1 MRRQA
6 IKDGM
11 LSLRESALYKLIT
24 GRTTVSEVVGTT
36 VDSGGREDDE
46 DKSKP
51 KMAEESNEKTM
62 AASQKAKEA
71 ALAAERQEALQLTS
85 GAANIANVDAL
96 TKELHEFNSI
106 LAKVSGVKTDSASGS
121 APMISDVILK
131 SNIAA
136 PLNAIKAYAAK
147 TDEASK
153 VLPIIQAQGQKMEH
167 NVKNLISQFSEFA
180 PKVGKF
186 QINQLVE
193 KEIFANVKNH
203 VVTARLLSGVK
214 EIGKNLKLSKNLPQ
228 NLPPVKVDM
237 EAFSTIV
244 SNVFINSL
252 IGLGA
257 KGGEIKVVTR
267 IKPKTKNIVE
277 LVIFDNGSGI
287 PVEQQ
292 KNLFKPF
299 GSAGKNSLGLG
310 LAVAQKLLHA
320 LKGNITIKSTPNTST
335 LVSIELPVA
344 A

>member
-1 MRRQA
+1 M
-6 IKDGM
+6 
-11 LSLRESALYKLIT
+11 
-24 GRTTVSEVVGTT
+24 
-36 VDSGGREDDE
+36 
-46 DKSKP
+46 
-51 KMAEESNEKTM
+51 
-62 AASQKAKEA
+62 
-71 ALAAERQEALQLTS
+71 
-85 GAANIANVDAL
+85 
-96 TKELHEFNSI
+96 
-106 LAKVSGVKTDSASGS
+106 AKVSSVPDGS
-121 APMISDVILK
+121 SVSNNAVVSESILK

-136 PLNAIKAYAAK
+136 PLNAIKTYATK
-147 TDEASK
+147 TTEAAK

-193 KEIFANVKNH
+193 KEIFGNVKSH

-214 EIGKNLKLSKNLPQ
+214 EIGKNLKLSKNLPV
-228 NLPPVKVDM
+228 NLPPVNVDM

-267 IKPKTKNIVE
+267 LKPKTKNIVE
-277 LVIFDNGSGI
+277 LVIFDNGVGI
-287 PVEQQ
+287 SLEQQ

-320 LKGNITIKSTPNTST
+320 LNGEITVKSTPNTST
-335 LVSIELPVA
+335 LVSIELPA
-344 A
+344 AA